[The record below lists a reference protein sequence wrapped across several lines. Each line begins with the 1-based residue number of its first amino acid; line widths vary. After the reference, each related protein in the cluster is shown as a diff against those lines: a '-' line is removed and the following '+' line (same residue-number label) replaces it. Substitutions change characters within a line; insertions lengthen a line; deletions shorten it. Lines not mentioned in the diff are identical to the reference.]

1 MTYQPRDLV
10 HDSLECGFFS
20 FSGTPTTN
28 NPLTPAIV
36 GQSSNLGASISSN
49 NIQLPAGEYL
59 LRFFGAITRTT
70 NSHNIMYKW
79 RHVGV
84 GLVGMIGSTNREVP
98 AGNLT
103 NSIDSADAHIIS
115 DIDFSVQLEITSAES
130 DLTLDTTS
138 THAVIWGVS

>member
-1 MTYQPRDLV
+1 MSYEPETLV
-10 HDSLECGFFS
+10 DDTLNCGFFS
-20 FSGTPTTN
+20 FSGTPSVN

-70 NSHNIMYKW
+70 NSHNLMYKW
-79 RHVGV
+79 RHVGI
-84 GLVGMIGSTNREVP
+84 GLVGMVGSTNREVP
-98 AGNLT
+98 TGNLT

-115 DIDFSVQLEITSAES
+115 DTAFSVQLEITSAES